1 MPQKQ
6 NLSETMQTIKHHREA
21 AEESAFITQPPSTMI
36 STGAAP
42 DRGDEREQDDV
53 DLQIKKKDQ

>member
-1 MPQKQ
+1 
-6 NLSETMQTIKHHREA
+6 MQTIKHHREA

-36 STGAAP
+36 SAGAAP